1 MQPWVARNSRVASLA
16 AIEASTRPLAR
27 GRACPHHREGA
38 TMSVRVTSGATGESS
53 RSSVSDLSTF
63 ARYPSLSGQHAFVS
77 GGASGLGGEF
87 VSQLAAQGANVSFV
101 DLDEEAGAAL
111 VGEIAE
117 RGHPEPLFQRAD
129 VRDIPSFVSAIDAAA
144 ERFGPV
150 TVLVNN
156 AANDTRHKVAD
167 VDVELWDERMA
178 VNIRHH
184 FFAAQAV
191 VQGMREAGH
200 GSIINLGSI
209 SAHIDLR
216 DLPIYVAAKAGIEGL
231 TRTLARELGGD
242 GIRVNC
248 VIPGW
253 IMTARQL
260 EKWVGEAEREHI
272 FRMQALPE
280 LLYPADVA
288 RMVLW
293 LAAEDSRLCTGQTWV
308 VDGGWQ

>member
-1 MQPWVARNSRVASLA
+1 MPVPPMNAGDVALDSATPARSPA
-16 AIEASTRPLAR
+16 AE
-27 GRACPHHREGA
+27 
-38 TMSVRVTSGATGESS
+38 
-53 RSSVSDLSTF
+53 F
-63 ARYPSLSGQHAFVS
+63 ADYPSIRGAHAFVS
-77 GGASGLGGEF
+77 GGASGLGREF
-87 VSQLAAQGANVSFV
+87 VSQLAAQGASVSFV
-101 DLDEEAGAAL
+101 DLDDDAAASL
-111 VGEIAE
+111 IHEVVE
-117 RGHPEPLFQRAD
+117 RGDPEPSYRHAD
-129 VRDIPSFVSAIDAAA
+129 VRDIPGLTASIRAAA

-156 AANDTRHKVAD
+156 AANDTRHRVDD
-167 VDVELWDERMA
+167 VDVDLWDDRMD

-191 VQGMREAGH
+191 VQGMKDAGR

-216 DLPIYVAAKAGIEGL
+216 DLPVYIAAKAGIEGL
-231 TRTLARELGGD
+231 TRTLAREFGAF

-260 EKWVGEAEREHI
+260 DKWVGEAEKQHI
-272 FRMQALPE
+272 YRMQALPE

>member
-1 MQPWVARNSRVASLA
+1 
-16 AIEASTRPLAR
+16 
-27 GRACPHHREGA
+27 
-38 TMSVRVTSGATGESS
+38 MSVSPATDRQRTGDEEPAGGEGQ
-53 RSSVSDLSTF
+53 F
-63 ARYPSLSGQHAFVS
+63 ARYPSLAGQHAFVS
-77 GGASGLGGEF
+77 GGASGLGREF
-87 VSQLAAQGANVSFV
+87 VSQLAAQGATVSFV
-101 DLDEEAGAAL
+101 DLDEASGRELAREVAD
-111 VGEIAE
+111 
-117 RGHPEPLFQRAD
+117 RGDPEPLFQRVD
-129 VRDIPSFVSAIDAAA
+129 VRDIPSFVASIDRAA
-144 ERFGPV
+144 ERSGPV

-156 AANDTRHKVAD
+156 AANDTRHTVAE

-191 VQGMREAGH
+191 VQGMRDAGH

-216 DLPIYVAAKAGIEGL
+216 DLPIYVTAKAGIEGL
-231 TRTLARELGGD
+231 TRTLAREFGGD

-253 IMTARQL
+253 IMTPRQL
-260 EKWVGEAEREHI
+260 EKWVGEAEKEHI
-272 FRMQALPE
+272 SRMQAIPE

-308 VDGGWQ
+308 VDGGWE

>member
-1 MQPWVARNSRVASLA
+1 MSDSAPHRAEVAANGTQPC
-16 AIEASTRPLAR
+16 EASP
-27 GRACPHHREGA
+27 RAAG
-38 TMSVRVTSGATGESS
+38 
-53 RSSVSDLSTF
+53 F
-63 ARYPSLSGQHAFVS
+63 ASYPSLRGRHAFVT
-77 GGASGLGGEF
+77 GGASGLGREF
-87 VSQLAAQGANVSFV
+87 VSQLAAQGAHVSFV
-101 DLDEEAGAAL
+101 DVDDASAASL
-111 VGEIAE
+111 LAEIVD
-117 RGHPEPLFQRAD
+117 RGDPEPHFWHVD
-129 VRDIPSFVSAIDAAA
+129 VREIPSLVASISNAA

-156 AANDTRHKVAD
+156 AANDTRHRVED
-167 VDVELWDERMA
+167 VDVDLWDDRMA

-191 VQGMREAGH
+191 VPGMREAGG

-216 DLPIYVAAKAGIEGL
+216 DLPVYIAAKAGIEGL
-231 TRTLARELGGD
+231 TRTLAREFGGA

-253 IMTARQL
+253 IMTPRQL
-260 EKWVGEAEREHI
+260 EKWVGEEEKQHI
-272 FRMQALPE
+272 HRMQALPE

-308 VDGGWQ
+308 VDGGWQQ